1 MNYQTGDTDYR
12 EGSDL
17 VYHPTSEERTM
28 SILAHILTF
37 VAPVLAT
44 LVVYLIK
51 KDESKYVTAHAKEA
65 LNFQITIMLVTIGLC
80 ITLIGVFLVIFVGI
94 WYFVLVIVAT
104 VKASD
109 NKLYRY
115 PLTIRLI
122 K

>member
-1 MNYQTGDTDYR
+1 MDYQSGETDYQ
-12 EGSDL
+12 EGSNL
-17 VYHPTSEERTM
+17 VYHPTSDERTM
-28 SILAHILTF
+28 AILAHILTF
-37 VAPVLAT
+37 VAPVIAT
-44 LVVYLIK
+44 LVVYLLK
-51 KDESKYVTAHAKEA
+51 KDESKYVSAQAKEA

-80 ITLIGVFLVIFVGI
+80 LTLVGVLLLVFVGI

-104 VKASD
+104 IEASE

>member
-1 MNYQTGDTDYR
+1 MDYQSGETDYQ
-12 EGSDL
+12 EGSNL
-17 VYHPTSEERTM
+17 VYHPTSDERTM
-28 SILAHILTF
+28 AILAHILTF
-37 VAPVLAT
+37 VAPVIAT
-44 LVVYLIK
+44 LVVYLLK
-51 KDESKYVTAHAKEA
+51 KDESKYVSAQAKEA

-80 ITLIGVFLVIFVGI
+80 LTLIGVLLLVFVGI

-104 VKASD
+104 IKASE